1 MRNKNSRKLLHRLIK
16 ANTALQIR
24 HLFRTLN
31 KYQTRSDHNEK
42 AIKNLSL
49 TAVGPRRVV

>member
-42 AIKNLSL
+42 AIKNISL

>member
-1 MRNKNSRKLLHRLIK
+1 MRNKSSKKFFHRLTK
-16 ANTALQIR
+16 ANTALQTR

-42 AIKNLSL
+42 AIKNISL